1 MVSAGALILRG
12 PSMSFTKIEQAP
24 TRLNRSQMFVLST
37 QTAAIEAAAR
47 SEADVIFFELEDAV
61 VPEQKALARRNVLE
75 ALNDLDW
82 GQKTVSMRINGLDSP
97 HMYRDLVDILEGPS
111 ERLDL
116 VLIPKAGTASD
127 IYAVDMLVT
136 QIEQATGREKRL
148 GLEVMIETAQG
159 MTNISEIASGSPRL
173 EALHFGEN
181 DYATSM
187 GIEMRGFAAPH
198 PEYSI
203 LTDPDEPRG
212 RERHWGDMWHYALSR
227 VVVTARA
234 NGLRPID
241 VGFMDPTDP
250 DGFYAAARR
259 AAVLGFEGK
268 WADDDEAIKLANAA
282 FTPSAEKIERARRI
296 LTVVAENPDLG
307 VFEVDGKRILMPQVR
322 DAELLSEKA
331 RRMGL

>member
-1 MVSAGALILRG
+1 
-12 PSMSFTKIEQAP
+12 MSFTPIRQVP
-24 TRLNRSQMFVLST
+24 TRLNRSQLFVLST
-37 QTAAIEAAAR
+37 DTTAIQAAAR

-61 VPEQKALARRNVLE
+61 APERKAQARSNVLE

-82 GQKTVSMRINGLDSP
+82 EQKTVSMRINGLDTP

-116 VLIPKAGTASD
+116 VLVPKAGTACD

-136 QIEQATGREKRL
+136 QIEQATDRKKRL

-159 MTNISEIASGSPRL
+159 MTNIEEIARGSPRL

-187 GIEMRGFAAPH
+187 GIDMRGFAAPH
-198 PEYSI
+198 PEYSM
-203 LTDPDEPRG
+203 LTDGNEAG
-212 RERHWGDMWHYALSR
+212 ERERHWGDMWHYALSR
-227 VVVTARA
+227 VVATARA
-234 NGLRPID
+234 NGLRPVD
-241 VGFMDPTDP
+241 VGFIDPNDP
-250 DGFYAAARR
+250 DGFFAAARR

-268 WADDDEAIKLANAA
+268 WAADEEAIKLANAA
-282 FTPSAEKIERARRI
+282 FTPSKDKIERARRI
-296 LTVVAENPDLG
+296 LTVVAENPDQG

-322 DAELLSEKA
+322 DAEILSEKA
-331 RRMGL
+331 QRMGL

>member
-1 MVSAGALILRG
+1 
-12 PSMSFTKIEQAP
+12 MSFTQIKQIP
-24 TRLNRSQMFVLST
+24 VRLNRSQMFVLST
-37 QTAAIEAAAR
+37 DTSAIEIAAK

-61 VPEQKALARRNVLE
+61 VPEKKALGRKNVLE

-82 GQKTVSMRINGLDSP
+82 GRKTVSMRINGLDSP
-97 HMYRDLVDILEGPS
+97 HMYRDLVDVLEGPS

-116 VLIPKAGTASD
+116 VLIPKAGTACD

-136 QIEQATGREKRL
+136 QIEKATGREKRL

-159 MTNISEIASGSPRL
+159 MTNINEIAQGSPRL

-187 GIEMRGFAAPH
+187 SMEMQGFGAPH
-198 PEYSI
+198 PEYSV
-203 LTDPDEPRG
+203 LTDRDESG
-212 RERHWGDMWHYALSR
+212 ARERHWGDMWHYALSR
-227 VVVTARA
+227 VVATARTH
-234 NGLRPID
+234 GLRPVD

-250 DGFYAAARR
+250 DGFFAAARR

-268 WADDDEAIKLANAA
+268 WASDDETVKLAHIA
-282 FTPSAEKIERARRI
+282 FTPSTEKLERARKI
-296 LTVVAENPDLG
+296 LAVVAANPDLG

-322 DAELLSEKA
+322 DAEILVEKA
-331 RRMGL
+331 QRMGL

>member
-1 MVSAGALILRG
+1 
-12 PSMSFTKIEQAP
+12 
-24 TRLNRSQMFVLST
+24 
-37 QTAAIEAAAR
+37 
-47 SEADVIFFELEDAV
+47 
-61 VPEQKALARRNVLE
+61 
-75 ALNDLDW
+75 
-82 GQKTVSMRINGLDSP
+82 
-97 HMYRDLVDILEGPS
+97 
-111 ERLDL
+111 
-116 VLIPKAGTASD
+116 
-127 IYAVDMLVT
+127 
-136 QIEQATGREKRL
+136 
-148 GLEVMIETAQG
+148 
-159 MTNISEIASGSPRL
+159 MTNISEIAGGSPRL

>member
-1 MVSAGALILRG
+1 
-12 PSMSFTKIEQAP
+12 MSFTQIKQVP
-24 TRLNRSQMFVLST
+24 VRLNRSQRFVLST
-37 QTAAIEAAAR
+37 DTSDIEAAAR

-61 VPEQKALARRNVLE
+61 VPEKKALGRKNVVE

-82 GQKTVSMRINGLDSP
+82 GRKTVSMRINGLDSP
-97 HMYRDLVDILEGPS
+97 HMYRDLVDVLEGPS

-159 MTNISEIASGSPRL
+159 MTNINEIAQGSPRL

-187 GIEMRGFAAPH
+187 GMEMQGFGAPH
-198 PEYSI
+198 PEYSV
-203 LTDPDEPRG
+203 LTDRNESG
-212 RERHWGDMWHYALSR
+212 TRERHWGDMWHYALSR
-227 VVVTARA
+227 VVATARTH
-234 NGLRPID
+234 GLRPVD

-250 DGFYAAARR
+250 DGFFAAARR
-259 AAVLGFEGK
+259 AAVLGFDGK
-268 WADDDEAIKLANAA
+268 WASDDEAIKLANTA
-282 FTPSAEKIERARRI
+282 FTPSTAKLERARKI
-296 LTVVAENPDLG
+296 LSVVAENPHSG
-307 VFEVDGKRILMPQVR
+307 VFEVDGERILMPQVR
-322 DAELLSEKA
+322 DAEILVEKA
-331 RRMGL
+331 RRMGV